1 MENLLNEIEK
11 TKHELKNEMT
21 DMKTELRQEMT
32 DMKTELRQEMADMK
46 AELEQKMADMK
57 AELRQEMLD
66 MKTEL
71 EQKIKELGIMIEFE
85 VQRKLDI
92 ILDYISLQQE
102 KEDLKNKDMENLENR
117 IQRNESIYIV
127 FGKEVIYMLSIFQIK
142 IVKYCRKLRE

>member
-21 DMKTELRQEMT
+21 
-32 DMKTELRQEMADMK
+32 DMK

-117 IQRNESIYIV
+117 IQRNELRILDHGSRI
-127 FGKEVIYMLSIFQIK
+127 EVLEKKSF
-142 IVKYCRKLRE
+142 